1 MRRRSLLAVAIVLAG
16 CGSSGQAGGDE
27 DQIKE
32 VARTAAEAVATR
44 DAAKLCEVL
53 DTTKLDEGASCEDL
67 AQQAL
72 FDDQSAE
79 EKADAESFEVIS
91 VKIDGDEATAQ
102 VRTHNDEADATFRK
116 VDGEWKFVGS
126 PALE

>member
-1 MRRRSLLAVAIVLAG
+1 MRRRGLLVVATLLAG
-16 CGSSGQAGGDE
+16 CGSSGQAGSDE

-32 VARTAAEAVATR
+32 AARTAAEAVATR

-67 AQQAL
+67 AEQAL

-79 EKADAESFEVIS
+79 EKADAETFEVVS
-91 VKIDGDEATAQ
+91 VKVDGDEATAQ
-102 VRTHNDEADATFRK
+102 VRTHNDEADATFLK
-116 VDGEWKFVGS
+116 VDGEWKLVQS
-126 PALE
+126 AALE

>member
-1 MRRRSLLAVAIVLAG
+1 MGR
-16 CGSSGQAGGDE
+16 SGQAGGDE

-44 DAAKLCEVL
+44 DAAKLCEAL

-72 FDDQSAE
+72 LTAE
-79 EKADAESFEVIS
+79 LNRRRRKAEIAESFEVIS
-91 VKIDGDEATAQ
+91 VKIDGDEVTAQ